1 MSQTLEL
8 IIKARDEASASLK
21 NIGNSLNSFAMALPA
36 MAAGAAVYGKA
47 LKEIGD
53 LAKGYMDYAIA
64 AGDFAEKTGVA
75 TEEASALLDLIEDM
89 EIPIGT
95 LEMAFRSMAKA
106 GIDPSIEGLI
116 EVRGRLADAGSDA
129 ERLALA
135 LKLMGRSGEDLLPIL
150 AQLNDEQ
157 LRALV
162 GNLSE
167 AQTVTDA
174 EYRKMLALRAE
185 MEVFNDTMESAKL
198 ISGEWIISNLG
209 VMDAL
214 QRLNSVLSGTVS
226 YWQALIGYLGI
237 AQGAAPASNQYGNR
251 GGIPLGPAPKPVV
264 NPRFMSGG
272 GFAAG
277 GIIVGEHGAER
288 FTPGVPGQVSPNND
302 ELTREMRRLLRTLP
316 VILRDAVQKK

>member
-21 NIGNSLNSFAMALPA
+21 NIGSSLNAFAMALPA
-36 MAAGAAVYGKA
+36 MVSGAVAYGKA
-47 LKEIGD
+47 LKEIGE

-75 TEEASALLDLIEDM
+75 TEEASALLDLFNDM
-89 EIPIGT
+89 QVPVQT

-116 EVRGRLADAGSDA
+116 EVRGRLEAAGSDA

-135 LKLMGRSGEDLLPIL
+135 LKLMGRSGEDLIPIL

-162 GNLSE
+162 ANMSD
-167 AQTVTDA
+167 AQTVTDG
-174 EYRKMLALRAE
+174 EYQRMLALRAE
-185 MEVFNDTMESAKL
+185 MAVFDDTVETVKL
-198 ISGEWIISNLG
+198 ASGEWIITNLG
-209 VMDAL
+209 VMESL
-214 QRLNSVLSGTVS
+214 TRLNQLLAGTIN
-226 YWQALIGYLGI
+226 YWQALASYM
-237 AQGAAPASNQYGNR
+237 GAAPGQIANLKLPQTQWGPQR
-251 GGIPLGPAPKPVV
+251 PAPLV
-264 NPRFMSGG
+264 NPRFMQGG
-272 GFAAG
+272 GD
-277 GIIVGEHGAER
+277 IIVGEHGAER
-288 FTPGVPGQVSPNND
+288 ITAGQVRPAND

-316 VILRDAVQKK
+316 VILRDAVEKAK